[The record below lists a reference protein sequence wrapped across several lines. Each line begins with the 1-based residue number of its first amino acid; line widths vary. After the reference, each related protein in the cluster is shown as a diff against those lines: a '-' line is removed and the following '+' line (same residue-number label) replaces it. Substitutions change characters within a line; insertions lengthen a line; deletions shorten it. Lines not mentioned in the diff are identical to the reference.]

1 MLIVLAITKFSS
13 ILCIQN
19 YLSKIKIAKREK
31 NTLTIY
37 ASSSVVDP
45 IKWTIT
51 EQVFFIVPFPAL
63 TSQLFFHSPLHQPK
77 TNSMKILYYFKKIT
91 WALLSL
97 ARFVLAISSA
107 FSAILLCIFVLS
119 CRLPTMS

>member
-1 MLIVLAITKFSS
+1 MTIFSS

-19 YLSKIKIAKREK
+19 YFSKIKIPKREK

-37 ASSSVVDP
+37 ASSSVLDP

-51 EQVFFIVPFPAL
+51 EQVFSVFFVPFPAL
-63 TSQLFFHSPLHQPK
+63 TSQLFFHSPLHQSK
-77 TNSMKILYYFKKIT
+77 TNSMKILDYFLLFT
-91 WALLSL
+91 WAFLSF

-107 FSAILLCIFVLS
+107 LSAILLYIFVLS
-119 CRLPTMS
+119 CSLPTMS